1 MTDAAIKD
9 CAARELY
16 LDGELDV
23 VASLAFEAHAATCE
37 ACKRELAAFGALRD
51 QLQRDLV
58 RHGADDGL
66 RGRIA
71 AAIAAESGAPA
82 AVSLAR
88 PASPRHAPRFAVPR
102 WASLAAAML
111 LVAVLSSGTTLYL
124 GRPGPEAQWVG
135 GIVAAHERAML
146 SGHAFDIASSNRHV
160 VKPWF
165 SGKTAIA
172 PPVVDLGDAG
182 FPLLGGRLDVPLR
195 APMPALVYRAGPH
208 VVSVFMRPA
217 DGDSAPHL
225 AKVDGF
231 SVLGWRQQGFA
242 FDAVSDA
249 DGSEVEKFQ
258 KAFAAK
264 LKTVR

>member
-9 CAARELY
+9 CAALELY

-37 ACKRELAAFGALRD
+37 SCQRDLEAFGALRD

-58 RHGADDGL
+58 RHTAEDAL
-66 RGRIA
+66 RDRIA
-71 AAIAAESGAPA
+71 AAVADAAGPPA
-82 AVSLAR
+82 APTVVPMR
-88 PASPRHAPRFAVPR
+88 RRAVPR
-102 WASLAAAML
+102 WASLAATML
-111 LVAVLSSGTTLYL
+111 LVAVLSSGATLYL
-124 GRPGPEAQWVG
+124 GRPGPEATWVD

-146 SGHAFDIASSNRHV
+146 SGHAFDVASSNRHV

-208 VVSVFMRPA
+208 VISVFMRPA
-217 DGDSAPHL
+217 EGESAPHL
-225 AKVDGF
+225 TKIDGF
-231 SVLGWRQQGFA
+231 SVLRWKQQGFA
-242 FDAVSDA
+242 FYAVSDA
-249 DGSEVEKFQ
+249 DFAEVTSFQ
-258 KAFAAK
+258 KAFAAR
-264 LKTVR
+264 LNSVR